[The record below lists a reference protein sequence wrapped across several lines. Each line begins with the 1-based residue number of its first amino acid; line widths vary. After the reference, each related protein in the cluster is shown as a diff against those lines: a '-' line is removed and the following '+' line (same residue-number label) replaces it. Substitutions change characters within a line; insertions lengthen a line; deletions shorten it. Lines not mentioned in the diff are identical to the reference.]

1 MNTEMLVATT
11 VASGCGAA
19 MGWLA
24 ARWIYRSE
32 ARTLKQRCIG
42 LEKTAKLW
50 KGVADDA
57 CAELARIS
65 QHTMNRRKS
74 RSEASRRGWQT
85 RRNGWNIAAHAP
97 DCAVA
102 LNGRHD
108 CSCGVDAAKLAELDA
123 AGTGIT
129 DGKGKNDR

>member
-1 MNTEMLVATT
+1 MNTEILLFAVCM
-11 VASGCGAA
+11 
-19 MGWLA
+19 LA
-24 ARWIYRSE
+24 AWSLYENSNLRD
-32 ARTLKQRCIG
+32 RCRE
-42 LEKTAKLW
+42 LEK
-50 KGVADDA
+50 
-57 CAELARIS
+57 ELARIS
-65 QHTMNRRKS
+65 QHTMNRHKA

-108 CSCGVDAAKLAELDA
+108 CSCGVDAAKPVELDA